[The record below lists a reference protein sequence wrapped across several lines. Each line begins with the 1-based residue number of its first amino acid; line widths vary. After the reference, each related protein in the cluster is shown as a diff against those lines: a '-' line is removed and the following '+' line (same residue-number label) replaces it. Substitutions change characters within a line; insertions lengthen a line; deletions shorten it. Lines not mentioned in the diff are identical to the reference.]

1 MLGYLSTKGIDFLAP
16 GTTTRNDEKMKG
28 HAGSIPRASK
38 PPEVHSGSKNV
49 FNSLE
54 RNLNNIHEANYI
66 KNSLSTEQAKR
77 ANGLG
82 IMRKK
87 LKNDVR
93 VHVVDDLGAYGSFCQ
108 PD

>member
-1 MLGYLSTKGIDFLAP
+1 M
-16 GTTTRNDEKMKG
+16 
-28 HAGSIPRASK
+28 
-38 PPEVHSGSKNV
+38 
-49 FNSLE
+49 
-54 RNLNNIHEANYI
+54 NNIHEANYI

-108 PD
+108 

>member
-1 MLGYLSTKGIDFLAP
+1 MDFLAA
-16 GTTTRNDEKMKG
+16 GKGTRNDEKIKG
-28 HAGSIPRASK
+28 QHTSSIPRQLK
-38 PPEVHSGSKNV
+38 PPEGLSSSKNV

-93 VHVVDDLGAYGSFCQ
+93 VHVVDDLGTAQHFFDRMKRQ
-108 PD
+108 